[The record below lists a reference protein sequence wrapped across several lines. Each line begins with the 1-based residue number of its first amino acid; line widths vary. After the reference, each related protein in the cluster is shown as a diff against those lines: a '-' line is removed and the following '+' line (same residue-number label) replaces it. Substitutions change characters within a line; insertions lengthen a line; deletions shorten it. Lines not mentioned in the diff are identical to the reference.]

1 MAKVAEYLQ
10 VGNRENMSIEEL
22 LRLLE
27 TAYRDLAIQLNKKP
41 DIYQRTTDGQTTDV
55 FLNNGDININTNT
68 LKVEML
74 TEHSTATAVV
84 WTQLS
89 P

>member
-10 VGNRENMSIEEL
+10 VGNRENISNEEL

-41 DIYQRTTDGQTTDV
+41 DIYQRDADGQTTDV
-55 FLNNGDININTNT
+55 FLSNGDININTST

-74 TEHSTATAVV
+74 TEHSTSSAVV